1 MDGMTEY
8 EAAILI
14 QNLQFADRP
23 RWEQTR
29 LMMYSAVVP
38 YSKKKITPTDIMKF
52 SWEQSEA
59 VNWSDEQIDE
69 VEKQSA
75 EFENLIKSMTAQQTT
90 NGK

>member
-1 MDGMTEY
+1 MDELTEY
-8 EAAILI
+8 EAAILV

-52 SWEQSEA
+52 SWESGTA
-59 VNWSDEQIDE
+59 VNWSDEQIE
-69 VEKQSA
+69 KVEQQSA
-75 EFENLIKSMTAQQTT
+75 EFENLIKSMTTQH
-90 NGK
+90 GKQ